1 MSKRISLSNMTIPE
15 ALRALADEYDV
26 LWTEY
31 EGSYSGS
38 YKGAYNPEAEYTLY
52 DRVHLFVNEMVY
64 LAKVKNVGEDGF
76 IVGIPPNEPDSLY
89 WEVITVNFLI
99 RGEQGL
105 QGEKGEK
112 GEKGETGDKGLP
124 GTSFF
129 VSSQVGLTELSTLI
143 ERNSITYAGR
153 EVRNADIIVSTDGL
167 PFTVIDYNFSPEY
180 HKVAYVE
187 NASFRGVQG
196 EKGEQG
202 GGFYRATMYAGN
214 GANFISPIPKKEL
227 FPNSNVMVGD
237 TVVFMSGETG
247 RVSSVE
253 ATYINIIPLTDM
265 NLKGPQGDN
274 GQDSVVQAYKHQI
287 QFGTRGESGEGIII
301 YINILN
307 RSSEPFSIPDLL
319 EYLVAHGHTSVSSL
333 LSCNG
338 FQYITV
344 TEQKSIVGVYSTG
357 TKLHFY
363 KPDKTTVDISVT
375 AMFVLYDTPV
385 LI

>member
-15 ALRALADEYDV
+15 ALRALADEYDA

-38 YKGAYNPEAEYTLY
+38 YKGAYNPEVQYSLY
-52 DRVHLFVNEMVY
+52 DRVHLLIGNLVY
-64 LAKVKNVGEDGF
+64 LAKVKNVGEAGF

-105 QGEKGEK
+105 QGVKGEQ
-112 GEKGETGDKGLP
+112 GDKGLP
-124 GTSFF
+124 GTSFY

-153 EVRNADIIVSTDGL
+153 EVRNGDIIVSTYGL
-167 PFTVIDYNFSPEY
+167 PFTVIDYNFSSEY

-187 NASFRGVQG
+187 NASFRGPQG
-196 EKGEQG
+196 ERGIQGEQG

-253 ATYINIIPLTDM
+253 ATYINLIPLTDM
-265 NLKGPQGDN
+265 NLKGPQGEP
-274 GQDSVVQAYKHQI
+274 GQDSVAQAYKHQI
-287 QFGTRGESGEGIII
+287 QFGTQGESGEDIII
-301 YINILN
+301 YIDILN

-357 TKLHFY
+357 SKLHFY